1 MAQVWRSSHIS
12 KPILPD
18 LCKFG
23 GKLSE
28 DIENCYEPIVTDQKP
43 APVSANMDVIQNV
56 SLAKKT
62 NLICS
67 GMCFCQD
74 YENQPIFSEE
84 LFLNFPGLLKK
95 LH

>member
-56 SLAKKT
+56 SLAKK
-62 NLICS
+62 
-67 GMCFCQD
+67 
-74 YENQPIFSEE
+74 PILSAVECVFARIMRISQYFPKNFS
-84 LFLNFPGLLKK
+84 
-95 LH
+95 